1 MTENM
6 KKLLKTALDEKV
18 EAIKKLAEPLRVG
31 GVMLGSDDRLLYFYS
46 GIDEAASILGAKV
59 KCDNKIINGK
69 HYIRKSFLYNDV
81 ECYSLD
87 EVKDVVL

>member
-18 EAIKKLAEPLRVG
+18 EAAKKLTERLMVG

-46 GIDEAASILGAKV
+46 GIDEAASILGATV
-59 KCDNKIINGK
+59 TCDNKTINGK
-69 HYIRKSFLYNDV
+69 SYIRKSFLYNGV
-81 ECYSLD
+81 ECYSL
-87 EVKDVVL
+87 EVGNV